1 MARSRH
7 LFRHCPQCLKP
18 KVIDCFRKWRN
29 ERFILSPLCID
40 CEPSAAPTSPMLA
53 DLQRERMCLS
63 GQPARLARFQKLLQT
78 TPAPEPKPQPM
89 AMCPGCERML
99 KLRMFGTRRHEGRSR
114 LCVLCEPK

>member
-1 MARSRH
+1 
-7 LFRHCPQCLKP
+7 LKP

-63 GQPARLARFQKLLQT
+63 GQAARLARFQKLLQT

-99 KLRMFGTRRHEGRSR
+99 KLRMFGTRRYEGRSR